1 MAQHQANIKD
11 NSTLAAPWENTV
23 NGNASANQRGR
34 QLVPPPNWQYRQ
46 VSMIHRPPNTLG
58 CIGLSVLPTNLNGNT
73 WNIPH
78 NIPTLSGF
86 GGSGNMKS
94 HTQSGYNMAQPYSGV
109 VNNANSSY
117 MQQQPPMTNL
127 VALGGSMH
135 NYSSQ
140 TMYSQP

>member
-1 MAQHQANIKD
+1 
-11 NSTLAAPWENTV
+11 
-23 NGNASANQRGR
+23 
-34 QLVPPPNWQYRQ
+34 
-46 VSMIHRPPNTLG
+46 
-58 CIGLSVLPTNLNGNT
+58 
-73 WNIPH
+73 
-78 NIPTLSGF
+78 
-86 GGSGNMKS
+86 MKS

-140 TMYSQP
+140 TMYSQPQTLFTQNQTCYPQPTIHNFQPQNYTMQGPRY